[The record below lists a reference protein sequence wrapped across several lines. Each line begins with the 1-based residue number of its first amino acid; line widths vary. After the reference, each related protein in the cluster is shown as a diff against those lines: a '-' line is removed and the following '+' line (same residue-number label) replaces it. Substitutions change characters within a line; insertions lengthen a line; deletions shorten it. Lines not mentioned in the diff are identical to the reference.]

1 MSSRD
6 TKDAPEDTIAA
17 EHEAALA
24 RLPTGP
30 EADEVLR
37 RFLELKAK
45 DPVRPL
51 PITVLEDAAE
61 EIAEKKRRDEQFAR
75 GKVRDTKPRPI
86 GKAVVGAAL
95 GRATDPR
102 LEAEF
107 VSRNTKPIPLRPA
120 VRGTAGEPAQED
132 TIASARPRSPRP
144 LWPVLVV
151 AILVGGVAL
160 VVGLKFSAGSSPP
173 TAPTASAPSTTSPTD
188 APLVRPTSASTT
200 PSSITSVAPPPAV
213 SATAS
218 VSTSASATVPMTTA
232 AVSQRPAVVPPPS
245 ATTVPTTQP
254 STPGT
259 AVVPTT
265 TASSGWDSFGHQ

>member
-30 EADEVLR
+30 EAEEVLR

-61 EIAEKKRRDEQFAR
+61 ELAEKKRRDEQFAR

-107 VSRNTKPIPLRPA
+107 VSRNTKPIPLRPT
-120 VRGTAGEPAQED
+120 VRGTVGESTQED
-132 TIASARPRSPRP
+132 TIASARPRSPRR
-144 LWPVLVV
+144 LWPILVV

-160 VVGLKFSAGSSPP
+160 VVGLKFSAGSSP
-173 TAPTASAPSTTSPTD
+173 TAPTASAPSTAVPTD
-188 APLVRPTSASTT
+188 APLVRPTSDSTL
-200 PSSITSVAPPPAV
+200 PSSITSVAPPPSV
-213 SATAS
+213 SATAN
-218 VSTSASATVPMTTA
+218 VSTSASAAVPTTTA
-232 AVSQRPAVVPPPS
+232 VVSQRPAVVPPPS

-259 AVVPTT
+259 TVVPTT